1 MRSMVTYGPPRR
13 SGPGTVRRD
22 GGRVAV
28 ARVGGVVGRVRVGM
42 GSRGPGEAAD
52 TGAVGLDRIAA
63 GGPAVSARVSRRR
76 VHDQRRR
83 QERTDLIAWVSCALI
98 LGAVGAWLLMVWAV
112 SGGWVQ

>member
-42 GSRGPGEAAD
+42 GSRGPGAAAD

-63 GGPAVSARVSRRR
+63 GGPAVSAPVSRRR

-83 QERTDLIAWVSCALI
+83 EQRQDALATVAVGCL
-98 LGAVGAWLLMVWAV
+98 LGLVGAWLLMLWAV
-112 SGGWVQ
+112 EGGWVQ